1 MKSYL
6 VGLACSRCAKE
17 YSADEPQ
24 FLCTCGAPL
33 LAQYDW
39 PRAKN
44 ELDKDK
50 LKGDTLWRYAPLLPI
65 CDEKFRLNLGEG
77 WTPLRSVPKL
87 SRELGLP
94 HLFVKDESGNPG
106 GSFKARGLSLAVSK
120 AFELGAREVALP
132 TAGNAGGA
140 AALYAA
146 RAGIKCYVTMP
157 KDTPSAFVT
166 FACSAGAIVELV
178 DGTIAESGKRINELN
193 ANGRFY
199 LLSTLREPY
208 RVEGKKTMG
217 YELAEQFD
225 WELPDVIIYPT
236 GGGTGLVGMWKA
248 FDEMEKLGWIGNKR
262 PKMVSVQA
270 EGCAPIV
277 KAFQEGK
284 EKADF
289 WENAFT
295 MAYGLRVP
303 SALADFIMLKL
314 LRDSGG
320 TAVSVTEEELVEGV
334 KKLGSE
340 GIFAA
345 PEGGAALAA
354 VWKLKKTGWLQPE
367 QKIVIF
373 NTGSGAL
380 YAESLA
386 RYL

>member
-1 MKSYL
+1 MKSCL
-6 VGLACSRCAKE
+6 LGLACSRCDKE
-17 YSADEPQ
+17 FTSDEPQ

-33 LAQYDW
+33 LAQYDLVH
-39 PRAKN
+39 AKK
-44 ELDKDK
+44 EIDKNN
-50 LKGDTLWRYAPLLPI
+50 LTGDTLWRYAPILPVR
-65 CDEKFRLNLGEG
+65 DEKFRLNLGEG
-77 WTPLRSVPKL
+77 WTPLLSLPKL
-87 SRELGLP
+87 SREFGLP
-94 HLFVKDESGNPG
+94 NLFVKDESGNPG
-106 GSFKARGLSLAVSK
+106 GSFKARGLALAVSK
-120 AFELGAREVALP
+120 AFELGAKEVALP
-132 TAGNAGGA
+132 TAGNAGA
-140 AALYAA
+140 AAAIYAA

-157 KDTPSAFVT
+157 TDTPSAFVV
-166 FACSAGAIVELV
+166 FARSTGATVELV
-178 DGTIAESGKRINELN
+178 DGTIAEAGKRINELN
-193 ANGRFY
+193 VNGRFY

-217 YELAEQFD
+217 YELAEQFG
-225 WELPDVIIYPT
+225 WQLPDIIIYPT

-248 FDEMEKLGWIGNKR
+248 FDEMEKLGWIGPKR

-270 EGCAPIV
+270 AGCAPIV

-289 WENAFT
+289 WENAST

-314 LRDSGG
+314 LRVSGG
-320 TAVSVTEEELVEGV
+320 TAVAVSEEDLVEGV
-334 KKLGSE
+334 RKLGTE

-354 VWKLKKTGWLQPE
+354 VWKLKASGWLQPE

-386 RYL
+386 PYW

>member
-6 VGLACSRCAKE
+6 LGLSCSRCAKE

-24 FLCTCGAPL
+24 FLCSCSAPL
-33 LAQYDW
+33 LAQYDLS
-39 PRAKN
+39 RAQK
-44 ELDKDK
+44 ELDKNK
-50 LKGDTLWRYAPLLPI
+50 LTGDSLWRYAPLLPI
-65 CDEKFRLNLGEG
+65 RSEGFRLNLGEG
-77 WTPLRSVPKL
+77 QTPLLPVPKL
-87 SRELGLP
+87 SKEFGLP

-106 GSFKARGLSLAVSK
+106 GSFKARGLSVAVSK
-120 AFELGAREVALP
+120 AFELGAKEFALP

-140 AALYAA
+140 AAIYAA
-146 RAGIKCYVTMP
+146 RAGISCYVTMP

-166 FACSAGAIVELV
+166 FARSTGATVELV
-178 DGTIAESGKRINELN
+178 DGTIAEASKRINELN
-193 ANGRFY
+193 TGGRFY
-199 LLSTLREPY
+199 LLSTWREPY

-248 FDEMEKLGWIGNKR
+248 FGEMEKLGWIGKKR

-270 EGCAPIV
+270 SGCAPIV
-277 KAFQEGK
+277 KAFHEDK
-284 EKADF
+284 DKADF
-289 WENAFT
+289 WENAST
-295 MAYGLRVP
+295 LAYGLRVP

-314 LRDSGG
+314 LRASNG
-320 TAVSVTEEELVEGV
+320 TSVTVSDQELVEGV
-334 KKLGSE
+334 KKLGTE

-354 VWKLKKTGWLQPE
+354 VWKLKASGWLQPE
-367 QKIVIF
+367 QRIVIF

-386 RYL
+386 RYW

>member
-33 LAQYDW
+33 LAQYDL
-39 PRAKN
+39 PRAQK
-44 ELDKDK
+44 ELDKTK

-65 CDEKFRLNLGEG
+65 RDEKFQLNLGEG
-77 WTPLRSVPKL
+77 WTPLLSVPKL
-87 SRELGLP
+87 SKELGLP

-120 AFELGAREVALP
+120 AFELGAKEVALP

-140 AALYAA
+140 AAIYAT
-146 RAGIKCYVTMP
+146 RAGIRCYVTMP

-166 FACSAGAIVELV
+166 FARSTGATVELV
-178 DGTIAESGKRINELN
+178 DGTIAEAGKRINELN
-193 ANGRFY
+193 TNGRFY

-225 WELPDVIIYPT
+225 WQLPDVIIYPT

-248 FDEMEKLGWIGNKR
+248 FDEMEKLGWIGQRR
-262 PKMVSVQA
+262 PMMVSVQA
-270 EGCAPIV
+270 AGCAPIV
-277 KAFQEGK
+277 KAFQDGK

-289 WENAFT
+289 WQNAST

-320 TAVSVTEEELVEGV
+320 TAVAVTEEELVEGV

-380 YAESLA
+380 YVESLS

>member
-6 VGLACSRCAKE
+6 LGLACSRCVKE
-17 YSADEPQ
+17 YSADVPQ

-33 LAQYDW
+33 LAQYDLS
-39 PRAKN
+39 RAKK
-44 ELDKDK
+44 ELNKTK

-65 CDEKFRLNLGEG
+65 SNEKFQLNLGEG
-77 WTPLRSVPKL
+77 WTPLLPVPKL
-87 SRELGLP
+87 SKELGLP

-106 GSFKARGLSLAVSK
+106 GSFKARGLALAVSK
-120 AFELGAREVALP
+120 ALELDAKEVALP

-140 AALYAA
+140 AAIYAA

-166 FACSAGAIVELV
+166 FARSTGATVELV
-178 DGTIAESGKRINELN
+178 DGTIAEAGKRINDLN

-248 FDEMEKLGWIGNKR
+248 FDEMEKLGWIGQKR

-270 EGCAPIV
+270 AGCAPIV

-284 EKADF
+284 DKAGF
-289 WENAFT
+289 WENAAT

-314 LRDSGG
+314 LRASGG
-320 TAVSVTEEELVEGV
+320 TAVAVSEEELVEGV

-345 PEGGAALAA
+345 PEGGAAFAA
-354 VWKLKKTGWLQPE
+354 VWKLKASGWLQPE

-386 RYL
+386 RYW

>member
-1 MKSYL
+1 VKSYL
-6 VGLACSRCAKE
+6 LGLACSRCAKE

-24 FLCTCGAPL
+24 FLCDCGAPL

-39 PRAKN
+39 PRVKK
-44 ELDKDK
+44 ELDKTQ
-50 LKGDTLWRYAPLLPI
+50 LKGGTLWRYAPLLPI
-65 CDEKFRLNLGEG
+65 RDEEFQLNLGEG
-77 WTPLRSVPKL
+77 WTPFLPVPKL
-87 SRELGLP
+87 SKELGLP

-106 GSFKARGLSLAVSK
+106 GSFKARGLSVAVSK
-120 AFELGAREVALP
+120 AFELGAKEVALP

-140 AALYAA
+140 AAIYAA
-146 RAGIKCYVTMP
+146 RAGIKCYITMP

-166 FACSAGAIVELV
+166 FARSTGATVELV
-178 DGTIAESGKRINELN
+178 DGTIAEAGKRINELN
-193 ANGRFY
+193 SSGRFY

-248 FDEMEKLGWIGNKR
+248 FDEMEKLGWIYKKR

-270 EGCAPIV
+270 KGCAPIV

-289 WENAFT
+289 WENAET

-314 LRDSGG
+314 LRDSHG
-320 TAVSVTEEELVEGV
+320 TAVAVSEQELVEGV
-334 KKLGSE
+334 KKLGTE

-354 VWKLKKTGWLQPE
+354 VWKLKKTGWLHPE
-367 QKIVIF
+367 QKIVLF

-380 YAESLA
+380 YAESLS

>member
-1 MKSYL
+1 M
-6 VGLACSRCAKE
+6 
-17 YSADEPQ
+17 PQ

-33 LAQYDW
+33 LAQYDL
-39 PRAKN
+39 PRAKK
-44 ELDKDK
+44 ELDKNK
-50 LKGDTLWRYAPLLPI
+50 LAGDTLWRYAPLFPI
-65 CDEKFRLNLGEG
+65 RNKKFQLNLGEG
-77 WTPLRSVPKL
+77 WTPLLSVPKL
-87 SRELGLP
+87 SKEFGLS

-106 GSFKARGLSLAVSK
+106 GSFKARGLSIAVSK
-120 AFELGAREVALP
+120 ASELGAKEVALP

-140 AALYAA
+140 AAIYAA

-166 FACSAGAIVELV
+166 FARSTGATVELV
-178 DGTIAESGKRINELN
+178 DGTIAEAGKRINDLN
-193 ANGRFY
+193 ASGRFY

-248 FDEMEKLGWIGNKR
+248 FDEMEKLGWIGQKR
-262 PKMVSVQA
+262 PKMVSVQTA
-270 EGCAPIV
+270 GCAPIV

-284 EKADF
+284 DQAAF
-289 WENAFT
+289 WENAAT

-314 LRDSGG
+314 LRASGG
-320 TAVSVTEEELVEGV
+320 TAVAVSEEELVEGV

-345 PEGGAALAA
+345 PEGGVATAA
-354 VWKLKKTGWLQPE
+354 VWKLKETGWLQPE

-386 RYL
+386 RYW

>member
-6 VGLACSRCAKE
+6 LGLACSRCGKE
-17 YSADEPQ
+17 FSAEVPQ

-33 LAQYDW
+33 LAQYDL
-39 PRAKN
+39 PRAKK
-44 ELDKDK
+44 ELDKNK
-50 LKGDTLWRYAPLLPI
+50 LAGDTLWRYAPLFPI
-65 CDEKFRLNLGEG
+65 RNKKFQLNLGEG
-77 WTPLRSVPKL
+77 WTPLLSVPKL
-87 SRELGLP
+87 SKEFGLS

-106 GSFKARGLSLAVSK
+106 GSFKARGLSIAVSK
-120 AFELGAREVALP
+120 ASELGAKEVALP

-140 AALYAA
+140 AAIYAA

-166 FACSAGAIVELV
+166 FARSTGATVELV
-178 DGTIAESGKRINELN
+178 DGTIAEAGKRINDLN
-193 ANGRFY
+193 ASGRFY

-248 FDEMEKLGWIGNKR
+248 FDEMEKLGWIGQKR
-262 PKMVSVQA
+262 PKMVSVQTA
-270 EGCAPIV
+270 GCAPIV

-284 EKADF
+284 DQAAF
-289 WENAFT
+289 WENAAT

-314 LRDSGG
+314 LRASGG
-320 TAVSVTEEELVEGV
+320 TAVAVSEEELVEGV

-345 PEGGAALAA
+345 PEGGVATAA
-354 VWKLKKTGWLQPE
+354 VWKLKETGWLQPE

-386 RYL
+386 RYW

>member
-1 MKSYL
+1 MKSCL
-6 VGLACSRCAKE
+6 LGLACSRCGKE
-17 YSADEPQ
+17 FSADEPQ
-24 FLCTCGAPL
+24 FLCPCGAPL
-33 LAQYDW
+33 LAQYDL
-39 PRAKN
+39 PRAKK
-44 ELDKDK
+44 ELDKNK
-50 LKGDTLWRYAPLLPI
+50 LTGDTLWRYAPLLPVRN
-65 CDEKFRLNLGEG
+65 EQFRLNLGEG
-77 WTPLRSVPKL
+77 WTPILPVPKL
-87 SRELGLP
+87 SKEFGLP
-94 HLFVKDESGNPG
+94 NLFVKDESGNPG
-106 GSFKARGLSLAVSK
+106 GSFKARGLSVAVSK
-120 AFELGAREVALP
+120 AFELGANEVALP

-140 AALYAA
+140 AAIYAA

-157 KDTPSAFVT
+157 KDTPSAFIV
-166 FACSAGAIVELV
+166 FACSTGATVELV
-178 DGTIAESGKRINELN
+178 DGTIAEAGKRINELN

-217 YELAEQFD
+217 YELAEQLA
-225 WELPDVIIYPT
+225 WQLPDVIIYPT

-248 FDEMEKLGWIGNKR
+248 FEEMKKLGWIGEKR

-270 EGCAPIV
+270 AGCAPIV

-289 WENAFT
+289 WENAST

-314 LRDSGG
+314 LRASGG
-320 TAVSVTEEELVEGV
+320 TAVAVSEEELVEGV

-354 VWKLKKTGWLQPE
+354 VWKLKASGWLKADE
-367 QKIVIF
+367 KIVIF

-386 RYL
+386 RYW

>member
-1 MKSYL
+1 
-6 VGLACSRCAKE
+6 
-17 YSADEPQ
+17 
-24 FLCTCGAPL
+24 
-33 LAQYDW
+33 
-39 PRAKN
+39 
-44 ELDKDK
+44 
-50 LKGDTLWRYAPLLPI
+50 
-65 CDEKFRLNLGEG
+65 
-77 WTPLRSVPKL
+77 
-87 SRELGLP
+87 
-94 HLFVKDESGNPG
+94 
-106 GSFKARGLSLAVSK
+106 
-120 AFELGAREVALP
+120 
-132 TAGNAGGA
+132 
-140 AALYAA
+140 
-146 RAGIKCYVTMP
+146 
-157 KDTPSAFVT
+157 
-166 FACSAGAIVELV
+166 
-178 DGTIAESGKRINELN
+178 
-193 ANGRFY
+193 
-199 LLSTLREPY
+199 
-208 RVEGKKTMG
+208 
-217 YELAEQFD
+217 
-225 WELPDVIIYPT
+225 
-236 GGGTGLVGMWKA
+236 MWKA

-277 KAFQEGK
+277 KAFQESK

-320 TAVSVTEEELVEGV
+320 TAVTVSEEELVEGV

-354 VWKLKKTGWLQPE
+354 AWKLKETGWLQPE

-380 YAESLA
+380 YAESLS

>member
-1 MKSYL
+1 MKSHL
-6 VGLACSRCAKE
+6 LGLACSRCGKE
-17 YSADEPQ
+17 FSADIPQ
-24 FLCTCGAPL
+24 FLCSCGAPL
-33 LAQYDW
+33 LAQYDL
-39 PRAKN
+39 PRAKK
-44 ELDKDK
+44 EMDKNK
-50 LKGDTLWRYAPLLPI
+50 LKGDTLWRYAPLLPLRS
-65 CDEKFRLNLGEG
+65 EKFQLNLGEG
-77 WTPLRSVPKL
+77 WTPILSVPKL
-87 SRELGLP
+87 SKELGLP

-106 GSFKARGLSLAVSK
+106 GSFKARGLSVAVSK
-120 AFELGAREVALP
+120 AFELGAKEVALP

-140 AALYAA
+140 AAIYAA

-157 KDTPSAFVT
+157 KDTPSAFVV
-166 FACSAGAIVELV
+166 FARSTGATVELV
-178 DGTIAESGKRINELN
+178 DGTIAEAGKRINELN
-193 ANGRFY
+193 TNGRFY

-217 YELAEQFD
+217 YELAEQFG

-248 FDEMEKLGWIGNKR
+248 FDEMEKLGWIGPKR

-270 EGCAPIV
+270 DGCAPIV
-277 KAFQEGK
+277 GAFQEGK
-284 EKADF
+284 EKAAF
-289 WENAFT
+289 WEGAAT

-320 TAVSVTEEELVEGV
+320 TAVAVSEEELVEGV

-354 VWKLKKTGWLQPE
+354 VWKLKASGWLQPE

-380 YAESLA
+380 YAEGLA

>member
-1 MKSYL
+1 VRSYL
-6 VGLACSRCAKE
+6 LGLSCSRCAKE
-17 YSADEPQ
+17 FSADEPQ
-24 FLCTCGAPL
+24 FLCSCGAPL
-33 LAQYDW
+33 LAEYDL
-39 PRAKN
+39 PRAKK
-44 ELDKDK
+44 ELDKNEI
-50 LKGDTLWRYAPLLPI
+50 KGDSLWRYAPLLPVRN
-65 CDEKFRLNLGEG
+65 EKFRLDLGEG
-77 WTPLRSVPKL
+77 QTPILSVPKL
-87 SRELGLP
+87 SKEFDLP

-106 GSFKARGLSLAVSK
+106 GSFKARGLSVAVSK
-120 AFELGAREVALP
+120 AFELGAKEVALP

-146 RAGIKCYVTMP
+146 RAGIKCYITMP

-166 FACSAGAIVELV
+166 SARLSGATVELV
-178 DGTIAESGKRINELN
+178 DGTIAEAGIRINELN
-193 ANGRFY
+193 ASDRFY

-217 YELAEQFD
+217 YELVEQFD
-225 WELPDVIIYPT
+225 WKLPDVIIYPT

-248 FDEMEKLGWIGNKR
+248 FDEMEKLGWIGPER
-262 PKMVSVQA
+262 PKMVCVQT

-289 WENAFT
+289 WENAAT

-320 TAVSVTEEELVEGV
+320 SAVAVSEGELVEGV
-334 KKLGSE
+334 KKLGTE

-354 VWKLKKTGWLQPE
+354 VWKLKASGWLQPQ

>member
-6 VGLACSRCAKE
+6 LGLACSRCEKQFP
-17 YSADEPQ
+17 ADEPQ

-33 LAQYDW
+33 LAQYDL
-39 PRAKN
+39 PRAKK
-44 ELDKDK
+44 ELDKNQ
-50 LKGDTLWRYAPLLPI
+50 LSGDSLWRYAPLLPI
-65 CDEKFRLNLGEG
+65 RNEKFSLNLGEG
-77 WTPLRSVPKL
+77 WTPLLSVPKL
-87 SRELGLP
+87 SKELGLP

-106 GSFKARGLSLAVSK
+106 GSFKARGLSVAVSK
-120 AFELGAREVALP
+120 AFELGAKEVALP

-140 AALYAA
+140 AAIYAA

-166 FACSAGAIVELV
+166 FARSTGATVELV
-178 DGTIAESGKRINELN
+178 DGTIAEAGKRINELN

-199 LLSTLREPY
+199 LLSTLREPH

-217 YELAEQFD
+217 YELAEQFG
-225 WELPDVIIYPT
+225 WQLPDVIIYPT

-248 FDEMEKLGWIGNKR
+248 FDEMEKLGWIGQKR
-262 PKMVSVQA
+262 PRMVSVQA

-314 LRDSGG
+314 LRASEGAAV
-320 TAVSVTEEELVEGV
+320 AVSEQELVEGV
-334 KKLGSE
+334 KKLGTE

-345 PEGGAALAA
+345 PEGGAALSA
-354 VWKLKKTGWLQPE
+354 VWKLKASGWLQPDE
-367 QKIVIF
+367 KIVIF

>member
-1 MKSYL
+1 MKSFL
-6 VGLACSRCAKE
+6 LGLACSRCAKE
-17 YSADEPQ
+17 YLAEVPQ
-24 FLCTCGAPL
+24 FLCACGAPL
-33 LAQYDW
+33 LAQYDL
-39 PRAKN
+39 PCAKKGLN
-44 ELDKDK
+44 KTK

-65 CDEKFRLNLGEG
+65 RDEKFRLNLGEG
-77 WTPLRSVPKL
+77 WTPLLPIPKL

-106 GSFKARGLSLAVSK
+106 GSFKARGLSVAVSK
-120 AFELGAREVALP
+120 AFELGAKEVALP

-140 AALYAA
+140 AAIYAA
-146 RAGIKCYVTMP
+146 RAGIKCCVTMP

-166 FACSAGAIVELV
+166 FARSTGATVELV
-178 DGTIAESGKRINELN
+178 EGTISEAGKKINELN
-193 ANGRFY
+193 TDGRFY

-225 WELPDVIIYPT
+225 WDLPDVIIYPT

-248 FDEMEKLGWIGNKR
+248 FDEMEMLGWIGSKR
-262 PKMVSVQA
+262 PRMVSVQA
-270 EGCAPIV
+270 AGCAPIV
-277 KAFQEGK
+277 KAFLDGK

-289 WENAFT
+289 WENAST

-303 SALADFIMLKL
+303 FALADFIMLKL
-314 LRDSGG
+314 LRESGG
-320 TAVSVTEEELVEGV
+320 TVVAVSEQELIEGV
-334 KKLGSE
+334 KRLGSE

-354 VWKLKKTGWLQPE
+354 VWKLKNAGWLQPE

-373 NTGSGAL
+373 NTGSGTL

-386 RYL
+386 PYL